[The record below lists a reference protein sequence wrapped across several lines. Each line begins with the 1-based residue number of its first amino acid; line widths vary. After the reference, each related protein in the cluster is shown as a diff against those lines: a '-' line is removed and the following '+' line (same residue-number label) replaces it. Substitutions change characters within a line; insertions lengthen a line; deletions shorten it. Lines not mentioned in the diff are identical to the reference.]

1 MLFIYLLLSAVLI
14 GLDQFVKYWVVENIS
29 LGEVQDFIPGI
40 LSLTHIRNTGGAWS
54 ILEGQMWFFY
64 IITVVAVVAAVYFL
78 VKNLKGSK
86 WMTIGISL
94 VLAGAVGNFIDRI
107 RLGYVVDMFRTEFM
121 SFPIFNV
128 ADCALVIGAI
138 LIFIE
143 FILEERREKL
153 HGSDQSSH

>member
-14 GLDQFVKYWVVENIS
+14 GLDQIVKYWVVENIS

-64 IITVVAVVAAVYFL
+64 IITVVAVVAAVCFL

>member
-14 GLDQFVKYWVVENIS
+14 GLDQIVKYWVVENIS

-40 LSLTHIRNTGGAWS
+40 LSLTHTRNTGGAWS

-107 RLGYVVDMFRTEFM
+107 RLEYVVDMFRTEFM

>member
-14 GLDQFVKYWVVENIS
+14 GLDQIVKYWVVENIS

>member
-14 GLDQFVKYWVVENIS
+14 GLDQIVKYWVVENIS

-40 LSLTHIRNTGGAWS
+40 LSLTHTRNTGGAWS

-64 IITVVAVVAAVYFL
+64 IITVVAVVAAVCFL

-107 RLGYVVDMFRTEFM
+107 RLEYVVDMFRTEFM